1 MFIIFMVNVSCCFRL
16 FQLFYNI
23 LGETVETIL
32 YSVNYQI
39 LNVYHFYG
47 KCFMLFQTVSVVL

>member
-1 MFIIFMVNVSCCFRL
+1 ML
-16 FQLFYNI
+16 FQLFHNI